1 MTSFLGDYNGARM
14 ALSPGTKLGPYEI
27 QSPLGA
33 GGMGEVYLARDTRLD
48 RTVAVKILPSHLSAN
63 PEAKKRFDREAR
75 SISSLNHPNICTLYD
90 VGQHDG
96 VEFLVMEFLEGETLA
111 DRLMKRPLPPDEVL
125 TCGIEICDGLEKA
138 HRRGVVHRDLK
149 PGNIMLTKT
158 GAKLMDFG
166 LAKEMMP
173 PSLDASAL
181 TAEASGQPLTEKGT
195 IVGTFQYMSPEQLQ
209 GHEADARSDIFAL
222 GAVLYEMITGKRAF
236 PGKSQISVASAI
248 LEKDPEP
255 ITASQPLA
263 PLTLDHLVRS
273 CLAKDRDERIQT
285 AHDVKLQ
292 LKWIAAG
299 AALVGMPAIRP
310 NRERWIWISAVV
322 LLFAMLTAAYFHKPS
337 SPPQPTWSSIL
348 APENTSFAYF
358 AGPVAVSHDGRA
370 LTFVA
375 TSSEGKDM
383 VWVRSL
389 GELKAQALAGT
400 EGASNPFWSPDDRS
414 IGFFAGGRLKT
425 TEVGGPVV
433 TICDVAGSRG
443 GAWSQSGVILFAAT
457 WGGIHRVPSS
467 GGTQDAITTLDR
479 GELSHRWPYFLPD
492 GRHFLYSAINPSRGS
507 AESASV
513 YLGDLDS
520 KEGKLLFHARSNAVY
535 TPGHILFV
543 RDRTLMAQPFDE
555 RRLEIRGQP
564 FPIAEQVQYDELV
577 FRGVFSSS
585 FNGVLAYLGG
595 NTGANSRLVMFDRTG
610 KEVKTIGAPGDFV
623 THRISP
629 NGQELAVAVL
639 DASVRNYKLWLYDLS
654 REKQTRLTFGPGRTT
669 FPVWPPDRG
678 SIGFASNQTGVYHL
692 VEKRADGTGSEE
704 PILESDISK
713 YPTSWSADGR
723 FIAYNTTSPGKYLT
737 ELWIVPRF
745 GERKPYAYLQGS
757 FNVGQGQF
765 SPDGH
770 WIAYSSDESG
780 RAEVYV
786 TPFPGGGSKWQIS
799 AAGGTSPRWRRDGK
813 ELFYLAADSELMAA
827 EVDTSGSSFQV
838 AAVRPLFHALLKTG
852 IARLEVSPTSD
863 QISYDAGPD
872 GKWFVVN
879 SPSIGSPLP
888 ITLITNWVPATRR

>member
-1 MTSFLGDYNGARM
+1 M
-14 ALSPGTKLGPYEI
+14 ALAPGTRLGPYEI

-33 GGMGEVYLARDTRLD
+33 GGMGEVYRARDTRLE
-48 RTVAVKILPSHLSAN
+48 RSVAVKILPSHLSHN
-63 PEAKKRFDREAR
+63 PEAKRRFDREAR

-96 VEFLVMEFLEGETLA
+96 IDFLVMEFLEGQTLA
-111 DRLMKRPLPPDEVL
+111 DRLMKGPMPPENVL
-125 TCGIEICDGLEKA
+125 RYGVEICEGLEKA
-138 HRRGVVHRDLK
+138 HRSGVVHRDLK
-149 PGNIMLTKT
+149 PGNIMLTKS

-166 LAKEMMP
+166 LAKETMS

-181 TAEASGQPLTEKGT
+181 TTVASEQPLTQKGT

-236 PGKSQISVASAI
+236 PGKSQISVALTI
-248 LEKDPEP
+248 LETNPEP
-255 ITASQPLA
+255 ITASQPLT
-263 PLTLDHLVRS
+263 PLILDHLVRT
-273 CLAKDRDERIQT
+273 CLAKDPDERIQT

-299 AALVGMPAIRP
+299 AALVGVPAIRP
-310 NRERWIWISAVV
+310 NRERWIWICAVV
-322 LLFAMLTAAYFHKPS
+322 FLFAMLAAAYLHKSS

-348 APENTSFAYF
+348 APGNTSFAYF
-358 AGPVAVSHDGRA
+358 AGPVVVSHDGRA

-383 VWVRSL
+383 VWVRPL

-400 EGASNPFWSPDDRS
+400 EGASNPFWSPDNRS

-425 TEVGGPVV
+425 TEAAGGPVV

-443 GAWSQSGVILFAAT
+443 GAWSQTGVIVFAAT
-457 WGGIHRVPSS
+457 WGGLHRVPSS

-479 GELSHRWPYFLPD
+479 SRGELSHRWPYFLAD
-492 GRHFLYSAINPSRGS
+492 GRHFLYSAINPSLGS

-520 KEGKLLFHARSNAVY
+520 KEVKLLFHARSNAVH
-535 TPGHILFV
+535 TPGYILFV

-555 RRLEIRGQP
+555 RQLEIRGQP

-639 DASVRNYKLWLYDLS
+639 DASVRNYKLWLYNLS

-669 FPVWPPDRG
+669 FPVWPPARG
-678 SIGFASNQTGVYHL
+678 TVGFASNQTGTYHL
-692 VEKRADGTGSEE
+692 VEKRVDGTGGEE

-745 GERKPYAYLQGS
+745 GERKPYAFLQGS

-765 SPDGH
+765 SPDGR
-770 WIAYSSDESG
+770 WIAYSSDETG

-786 TPFPGGGSKWQIS
+786 TPFPGGGSKWQVS

-827 EVDTSGSSFQV
+827 AVDISGSSFQV
-838 AAVRPLFHALLKTG
+838 AALRPLFHALLKTG

-879 SPSIGSPLP
+879 SPPIGSPLP
-888 ITLITNWVPATRR
+888 ITLITNWAPAQRR